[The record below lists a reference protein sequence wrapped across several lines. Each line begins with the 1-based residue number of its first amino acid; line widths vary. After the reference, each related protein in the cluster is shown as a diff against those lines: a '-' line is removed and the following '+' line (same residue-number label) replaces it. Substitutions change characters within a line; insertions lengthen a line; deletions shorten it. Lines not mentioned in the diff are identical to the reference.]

1 MSTIRRQ
8 SIISSSILYVGFAL
22 GLLNTYLYAK
32 GLPPAV
38 YGLVSGMF
46 VSIGTII
53 YYFANLGMPAFIV
66 KFYPYYADHLSP
78 RENDMLGLSL
88 LMTLLGFVVAVG
100 VGMLIRPL
108 IFWMYKDHAAELVHY
123 YYWIFP
129 FGLGL
134 TLYSVLE
141 AYAWQL
147 RESVITNYLREVQ
160 FRLIATVLLVLVFAG
175 LFSDFDLFIKIFS
188 LSYFFLALALA
199 IILVRKRQLHFVF
212 STSRVTRRLFR
223 KVLPLIAFAWSG
235 LLLLN
240 LSMFFGQIV
249 IAALLPDGLTNVAVY
264 TLAVNIGSLIQAP
277 QRAINA
283 AAAAPLSKAWKDKD
297 YGRIRRIYTRSSI
310 NQLIFSLA
318 LFTLIWLNF
327 TDGVL
332 TFHLP
337 DTYLAARHVFLFIGL
352 YRIIDMGTGLNT
364 QIIGASIYW
373 RFDFITGMILTALTL
388 PMNYWLTL
396 RHGAIG
402 PAIADLITFTIYNA
416 IRWAFLYRKFNM
428 QPFDRRT
435 IYALALA
442 VGVYLVVHPLF
453 VHYHGLIWLFLRSVT
468 YLLLFSA
475 GVLLLRLSD
484 DVAPVWNTVKKRLG
498 FRNDATR

>member
-8 SIISSSILYVGFAL
+8 SIISSSIVYFGFVL
-22 GLLNTYLYAK
+22 GMLNTYLYAK
-32 GLPPAV
+32 GLPPLV

-53 YYFANLGMPAFIV
+53 YYFANMGVPAFIV
-66 KFYPYYADHLSP
+66 KFYPYYADHLESKD
-78 RENDMLGLSL
+78 NDMLGLSL
-88 LMTLLGFVVAVG
+88 MMTMLGFVLSVILAIV
-100 VGMLIRPL
+100 IKPL
-108 IFWMYKDHAAELVHY
+108 FFLVYKDHAAELLHY

-134 TLYSVLE
+134 TLYSMLE

-160 FRLIATVLLVLVFAG
+160 FRLIATVMLLLVLASV
-175 LFSDFDLFIKIFS
+175 LTNFDVFIKIYSFT
-188 LSYFFLALALA
+188 YFFLALSLA
-199 IILVRKRQLHFVF
+199 IMLIRKGKLKFVF
-212 STSRVTRRLFR
+212 APSRVTRRLFR

-240 LSMFFGQIV
+240 LSTFFGAIV
-249 IAALLPDGLTNVAVY
+249 IAAVLPNGLTNAAVY
-264 TLAVNIGSLIQAP
+264 TLAVNIGSLVQAP

-283 AAAAPLSKAWKDKD
+283 AAIAPLSLAWKNKD
-297 YGRIRRIYTRSSI
+297 MGRIQRIYTRSSI
-310 NQLIFSLA
+310 NQLIFALG

-337 DTYLAARHVFLFIGL
+337 DTYLAARSVFLFIGL

-373 RFDFITGMILTALTL
+373 RFDFVTGMILVVLTL
-388 PMNYWLTL
+388 PLNYWLAL
-396 RHGAIG
+396 RYGTIG
-402 PAIADLITFTIYNA
+402 PAIADLITFTIYNG
-416 IRWAFLYRKFNM
+416 IRWAFLYRKFRL

-435 IYALALA
+435 LYTLLLA
-442 VGVYLVVHPLF
+442 VVVYLVVHPLF
-453 VHYHGLIWLFLRSVT
+453 VQWHGFIWMVLRSIT
-468 YLLLFSA
+468 YIVLYGA
-475 GVLLLRLSD
+475 GVLVLRLSE
-484 DVAPVWNTVKKRLG
+484 DVLPVWNTVKKRFG
-498 FRNDATR
+498 FRGNSTR